1 MHPSCFTRIMCSSSW
16 ACFWWPNTWTQ
27 AKCWHERSLPSLLCY
42 YFQHHISPEESHMD
56 IDSDST
62 GSFPQPQQDVNCST
76 LSEQTLQESF
86 EINLFYLCVPN
97 TLIGFLKFDFYRHP
111 WGRSFK
117 KSKLISAFEIAW

>member
-1 MHPSCFTRIMCSSSW
+1 
-16 ACFWWPNTWTQ
+16 
-27 AKCWHERSLPSLLCY
+27 
-42 YFQHHISPEESHMD
+42 MD

-111 WGRSFK
+111 
-117 KSKLISAFEIAW
+117 